1 MKDRQPTKILAN
13 GAIRYGIYN
22 EDGTL
27 NRYEY
32 MKREDSPTVE
42 GTPLNKA
49 NLLSDETAA
58 KIWPGSNKPE
68 DPTVNDALNKLSQG
82 TAKVGDIAITSRTDL
97 SAAWLP
103 CDGRAVT
110 QEQYPELCDVLRTPA
125 SPTLWTESTAAL
137 VTNEGNHMISYAN
150 GLWFRSCSIQNST
163 TNLVEAKL
171 YYSQDLDTWLEWPV
185 QADPNASYAAGSY
198 AIAIMHKI
206 HYYNGQ
212 WVCTAWLHI
221 KPSSGNAY
229 QRLVVLF
236 ASTLGGVFNIDPV
249 HISES
254 GLWNN
259 MSHPLNTL
267 TDVYYVNGYYLVP
280 TAVYVYYKAS
290 LTATTDIM
298 ANTTWSNTVNL
309 ADYQYRG
316 YYLCELAYDISQK
329 LFYVVYQS
337 YDVNSSTN
345 KTYYDTRISTIQD
358 ITSLTATTL
367 IANQA
372 TMPSTLSTYTTS
384 ATPCIQHL
392 VVDSLGAIFRATTA
406 SSEVAVRWPK
416 ATKTAV
422 LFTNSSKSWSN
433 MLFTGSVYVDAEA
446 QQINIAETI
455 DGEWDATISLQQQTA
470 AFPATDSNQQVAVAL
485 VSAGAASQVSHNFA
499 YDNKKIPN
507 ITTDTRSKAY
517 IKALEE

>member
-27 NRYEY
+27 NHYEY

-97 SAAWLP
+97 STAWLP
-103 CDGRAVT
+103 CDGRTVT

-163 TNLVEAKL
+163 TNLIEAKL
-171 YYSQDLDTWLEWPV
+171 YYSQDLNTWLEWPV

-198 AIAIMHKI
+198 AIAIMHKM

-212 WVCTAWLHI
+212 WVCTAWLYI

-249 HISES
+249 YEADTVYW
-254 GLWNN
+254 GNRT
-259 MSHPLNTL
+259 HPLNSL
-267 TDVYYVNGYYLVP
+267 TDVYYVNGYYMVP
-280 TAVYVYYKAS
+280 SAICVHYRSALNAIS
-290 LTATTDIM
+290 DI
-298 ANTTWSNTVNL
+298 TSDSTWSQTENL
-309 ADYQYRG
+309 ASYAYNA
-316 YYLCELAYDISQK
+316 YYLCELAYDSSQS
-329 LFYVVYQS
+329 LFYIVYKNEYIS
-337 YDVNSSTN
+337 SSTRYN
-345 KTYYDTRISTIQD
+345 TYISTVQD
-358 ITSLTATTL
+358 ITSLT
-367 IANQA
+367 I
-372 TMPSTLSTYTTS
+372 STLSANSATLPSSVDTSSTS

-392 VVDSLGAIFRATTA
+392 VVDSQGAIFRATTA
-406 SSEVAVRWPK
+406 SAEVAVRWPK

>member
-1 MKDRQPTKILAN
+1 MKDRQPTKVLAN

-27 NRYEY
+27 NHYEY

-58 KIWPGSNKPE
+58 KIWPGSTKPE
-68 DPTVNDALNKLSQG
+68 DPTVNDALSKLSQG

-103 CDGRAVT
+103 CDGRTVT
-110 QEQYPELCDVLRTPA
+110 QEQYPVLCSVLRTPA
-125 SPTLWTESTAAL
+125 SPTLWTESTAASIP
-137 VTNEGNHMISYAN
+137 NEGNHMISYAN

-163 TNLVEAKL
+163 TNLIEAKL
-171 YYSQDLDTWLEWPV
+171 YYSQDLNTWSEWPV

-198 AIAIMHKI
+198 AIAIMHKM

-212 WVCTAWLHI
+212 WVCTAWLYI
-221 KPSSGNAY
+221 KPSTGDPH
-229 QRLVVLF
+229 QRLVVLV

-249 HISES
+249 YEVDTIFWGNST
-254 GLWNN
+254 
-259 MSHPLNTL
+259 HPLSSL
-267 TDVYYVNGYYLVP
+267 TDVYYVGGYYIVP
-280 TAVYVYYKAS
+280 STIMIHYRSTLNAAS
-290 LTATTDIM
+290 DIM
-298 ANTTWSNTVNL
+298 SDSTWLQTENL
-309 ADYQYRG
+309 ADSVHSAF
-316 YYLCELAYDISQK
+316 YLRELAYDSSQN
-329 LFYVVYQS
+329 LFYIVYQNAYS
-337 YDVNSSTN
+337 ISSTR
-345 KTYYDTRISTIQD
+345 YYTDISTVRD
-358 ITSLTATTL
+358 ITSLT
-367 IANQA
+367 I
-372 TMPSTLSTYTTS
+372 STLSANVATLPPSVNTQSTS
-384 ATPCIQHL
+384 STPCIQHL
-392 VVDSLGAIFRATTA
+392 VVDNLGAIFRATTA

-433 MLFTGSVYVDAEA
+433 MLFTGSVYVDAES

-470 AFPATDSNQQVAVAL
+470 AFPVTDNNQRVAVAL
-485 VSAGAASQVSHNFA
+485 VSAGAVSQTSHNFA

-507 ITTDTRSKAY
+507 ITTDSRSKAY